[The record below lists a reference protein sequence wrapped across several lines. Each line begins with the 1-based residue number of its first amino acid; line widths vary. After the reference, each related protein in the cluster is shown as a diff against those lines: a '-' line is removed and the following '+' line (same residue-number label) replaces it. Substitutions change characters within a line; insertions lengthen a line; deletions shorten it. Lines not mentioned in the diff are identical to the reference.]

1 MKSAVRKTLYG
12 VLAFLM
18 ILDFYSIF
26 NAGNPN
32 SLLRFMV
39 KDPSWDITV
48 TVVISLVIAIISL
61 SMAQD
66 SNRNSI
72 KNLLNKNIEF
82 IRQLREEN
90 RSEEEIAESFIKE
103 LKFRKKFI
111 RSMVKR
117 RVLRFLA
124 KIT

>member
-1 MKSAVRKTLYG
+1 MKPAVRKALYG
-12 VLAFLM
+12 VLAILM

-32 SLLRFMV
+32 SLFRPLI
-39 KDPSWDITV
+39 KDPSWDFTV
-48 TVVISLVIAIISL
+48 TVVISLIIAIISL
-61 SMAQD
+61 TMAQD

-72 KNLLNKNIEF
+72 KNLLYKNIEF
-82 IRQLREEN
+82 IKQLRKEN
-90 RSEEEIAESFIKE
+90 RSEEEIAESFVTE

-111 RSMVKR
+111 RSIVKR

-124 KIT
+124 KIE

>member
-1 MKSAVRKTLYG
+1 V

-32 SLLRFMV
+32 SLLRFIV

-48 TVVISLVIAIISL
+48 TVVISLIIAIISL

-82 IRQLREEN
+82 IKQLREEN

-103 LKFRKKFI
+103 LKFQKKFI
-111 RSMVKR
+111 RSIVKK

-124 KIT
+124 KIK